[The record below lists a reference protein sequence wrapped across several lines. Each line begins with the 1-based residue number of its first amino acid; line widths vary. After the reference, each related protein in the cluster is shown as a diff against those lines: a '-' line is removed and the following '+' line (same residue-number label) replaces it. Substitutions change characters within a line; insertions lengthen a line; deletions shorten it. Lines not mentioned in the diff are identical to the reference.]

1 MVVLILV
8 RGCIQRSLYRQ
19 VKRSGSLRITRV
31 HSYTQQIFR
40 HNLCIIKGRSSL
52 TVHYLGI
59 LHVRYI
65 FYRRCS
71 LPTRRMPQ
79 QTIIVSLKSSY
90 QFFHLLFNH
99 LPNRREKKTSAV
111 ILRNRRFTGIT
122 YQIRKSGSVMNHSIN
137 STPI

>member
-1 MVVLILV
+1 MCGSINIGQ
-8 RGCIQRSLYRQ
+8 GCIQRSLYRQ

-40 HNLCIIKGRSSL
+40 HNLCIIKGRSSCNCSL
-52 TVHYLGI
+52 PRDSACKVH
-59 LHVRYI
+59 

-99 LPNRREKKTSAV
+99 LPNRREKDLCRDSPKQEIHRHYVSNPKKWF
-111 ILRNRRFTGIT
+111 RHESFH
-122 YQIRKSGSVMNHSIN
+122 K
-137 STPI
+137 